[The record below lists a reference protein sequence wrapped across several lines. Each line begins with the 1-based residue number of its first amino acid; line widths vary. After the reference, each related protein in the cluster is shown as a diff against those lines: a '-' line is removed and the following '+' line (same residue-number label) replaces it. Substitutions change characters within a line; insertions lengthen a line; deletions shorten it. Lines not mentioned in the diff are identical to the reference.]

1 MKGRSKSSKSVL
13 IASDMHV
20 GSTTAVCSK
29 DPVISDQETTFRPN
43 KLQTELL
50 SVWEDT
56 IDDLVQKPSVLVV
69 NGEPCDG
76 GNFKGLGKQSWSTN
90 ISDQLDDAEK
100 LLNMIP
106 HDKIMFT
113 RGSGYHVDIQGTN
126 FEEVI
131 AKKMGAIP
139 YKAYGGNGYT
149 DYYALLELHNK
160 RFNFTHHV
168 GFNKWA
174 SYRTTALAREM
185 AGMVF
190 EKDKMGHADVI
201 VRSHVHYFVH
211 VEFVNTHGFTT
222 PAWKYPDGHLFRGG
236 TAGTTPD
243 IGMVEVIVEPNGKVL
258 IEKHISSLKIKPK
271 VVKI

>member
-149 DYYALLELHNK
+149 DYYITSDLILLI
-160 RFNFTHHV
+160 
-168 GFNKWA
+168 
-174 SYRTTALAREM
+174 M
-185 AGMVF
+185 
-190 EKDKMGHADVI
+190 
-201 VRSHVHYFVH
+201 
-211 VEFVNTHGFTT
+211 
-222 PAWKYPDGHLFRGG
+222 
-236 TAGTTPD
+236 
-243 IGMVEVIVEPNGKVL
+243 
-258 IEKHISSLKIKPK
+258 
-271 VVKI
+271 